1 MTRAAFGAIL
11 PAAGTGKRFGARK
24 QFLDL
29 AGRPMLH
36 FSLDCLT
43 SLEGVVEIVVA
54 CPPDGVE
61 TTLRLADEWRA
72 RSGAADRLRLGVV
85 EGGARRQDSV
95 RRGLE
100 ALGPQVRWVL
110 VHDAARPLVRR
121 EDVAELMEAVCACGA
136 AVLGHPVT
144 DSVKEEAGGVI
155 RRGLDRDHI
164 WQVQTPQ
171 AAARHLLERAYR
183 ELPAESAFTDE
194 VSLLEGIGIHPRL
207 VLGSRDN
214 IKVTLPGDLE
224 LAEFLLRRR
233 A

>member
-1 MTRAAFGAIL
+1 MTGEAFGAIL
-11 PAAGTGKRFGARK
+11 PAAGTGARFGARK
-24 QFLDL
+24 QFLEL

-36 FSLDCLT
+36 FSLDCLA
-43 SLEGVVEIVVA
+43 SLDGVVEIVVA
-54 CPPDGVE
+54 GPPDAIE
-61 TTLRLADEWRA
+61 ATSRLLDDWRA
-72 RSGAADRLRLGVV
+72 RSGAAGRQRLCVV
-85 EGGARRQDSV
+85 GGGARRQDSV

-100 ALGPQVRWVL
+100 ALGPGVRWVL

-121 EDVAELMEAVCACGA
+121 EDVIDLMAAVCECGA

-144 DSVKEEAGGVI
+144 DSVKEEAGGAI

-171 AAARHLLERAYR
+171 AAARDLLERAYR
-183 ELPAESAFTDE
+183 ELPEDAPFTDE
-194 VSLLEGIGIHPRL
+194 VSLLEGIGVRPRL

-214 IKVTLPGDLE
+214 LKVTLPGDLE

-233 A
+233 T